1 MGFPSSSL
9 GLGDPGPADEGS
21 KRLAKIFG
29 SMDAEDAAKVLE
41 QLNDDEVRS
50 ILFHMSDRKA
60 AEILGN
66 FSPER
71 AANLSRTVLDSDADI
86 GS

>member
-1 MGFPSSSL
+1 
-9 GLGDPGPADEGS
+9 
-21 KRLAKIFG
+21 
-29 SMDAEDAAKVLE
+29 MDAEDAAKVLE
-41 QLNDDEVRS
+41 QLNDDEVRA